1 MANFIETLKL
11 DTNGNTVPSAS
22 HSPNDQIYPRT
33 LFEAIYTNAN
43 MNLVTYFNDLR
54 ILYKLTKVGDSSIVK
69 YIDKDPLALDN
80 STSVVLFRLSGSII
94 ELTPDQGS
102 PVAVKNSNTG
112 NIDILYGSLTD
123 PEHYSYEGETKIE
136 SIALS

>member
-11 DTNGNTVPSAS
+11 NASGNTVPSAP
-22 HSPNDQIYPRT
+22 HNEDDQIYPRT
-33 LFEAIYTNAN
+33 LFEAVYTNAN
-43 MNLVTYFNDLR
+43 INLVTYFNNLR
-54 ILYKLTKVGDSSIVK
+54 ILYKLTKVGDSSTVK
-69 YIDKDPLALDN
+69 YIDKDPLALN
-80 STSVVLFRLSGSII
+80 SATSVVLFRLSGSII
-94 ELTPDQGS
+94 ELEPDQGT
-102 PVAVKNSNTG
+102 PTAVKNGG